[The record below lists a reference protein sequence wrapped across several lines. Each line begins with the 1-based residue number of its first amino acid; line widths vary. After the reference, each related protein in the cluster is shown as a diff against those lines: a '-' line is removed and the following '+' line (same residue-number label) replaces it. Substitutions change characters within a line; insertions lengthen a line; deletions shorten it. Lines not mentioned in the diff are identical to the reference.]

1 MPTKTRRKPR
11 RTARQRRSLDTVEAI
26 LEAAAQVFQSRGYAG
41 GSTNHI
47 AERAGVS
54 IGTLYQYYP
63 NKDAIVLELSRR
75 HIAAAEELAWPALAR
90 LVERAPPL
98 RQGLEEIVWGMIAL
112 HRQSPRLQQVLFEQ
126 APGVEETQALARAL
140 SERASALIA
149 AYLAKRSEVTAA
161 DPALAAGMVVEVVD
175 AVTHRLVINAPP
187 EVDAKRYADETVAM
201 LEGYLTR

>member
-1 MPTKTRRKPR
+1 MPGKTRRKPR
-11 RTARQRRSLDTVEAI
+11 RTARQQRSLDTVEAI

-75 HIAAAEELAWPALAR
+75 HIAAVEELAWPALAA

-98 RQGLEEIVWGMIAL
+98 REGLEEIVWGMIAL

-126 APGVEETQALARAL
+126 APGVAEAQAMLHSV

-149 AYLAKRSEVTAA
+149 AYLAKRSEVTAGDA
-161 DPALAAGMVVEVVD
+161 ALAAGMLVEVVD
-175 AVTHRLVINAPP
+175 AVTHRLVIHAPP
-187 EVDAKRYADETVAM
+187 GVDAKRYAGETVAM